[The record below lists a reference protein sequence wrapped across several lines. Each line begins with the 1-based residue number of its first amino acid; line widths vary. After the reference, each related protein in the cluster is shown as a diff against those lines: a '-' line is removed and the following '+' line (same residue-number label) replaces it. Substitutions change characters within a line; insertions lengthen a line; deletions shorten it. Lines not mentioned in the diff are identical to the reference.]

1 MRGGRRLARALQ
13 GLAPRA
19 SGPGCTVLCYH
30 LVEAGTGSPVD
41 LPEELFRR
49 QMEEM
54 AATAEVVPLEE
65 AVGDLRRPGPASR
78 RSIRQSI
85 RPRVALTFDDAYR
98 NFHERA
104 FPVLAELGL
113 PATLFVP
120 VGFVEGECPP
130 PLASSAA
137 LPAASWG
144 ELAEMT
150 ASGLVTVG
158 SHTWSHPDLT
168 ALPAVAVDDELR
180 RSRERLEERL
190 GRPVRSFCYP
200 RARRSRAVE
209 ARVRR
214 HYDLAVVGGGGRFG
228 GQRRDPYRIE
238 RVSLRTDGPRSL
250 APVLRARVWLEERL
264 ADRLRR
270 LR

>member
-1 MRGGRRLARALQ
+1 MRADRHLVRGLQ
-13 GLAPRA
+13 SLLPRA
-19 SGPGCTVLCYH
+19 SGPGLTVLCYH
-30 LVEAGTGSPVD
+30 LVEAGTASPVD
-41 LPEELFRR
+41 LPVGMFRRHMEELA
-49 QMEEM
+49 E
-54 AATAEVVPLEE
+54 TSEVVPLE
-65 AVGDLRRPGPASR
+65 AVVENLEDDGRRVSTA
-78 RSIRQSI
+78 

-98 NFHERA
+98 NFSEAA
-104 FPVLAELGL
+104 FPILSELGL

-130 PLASSAA
+130 PLAGAP
-137 LPAASWG
+137 LHAASWE
-144 ELAEMT
+144 ELSEIT
-150 ASGLVTVG
+150 ASGLVAVG

-168 ALPAVAVDDELR
+168 TLPAPEAEDELR

-200 RARRSRAVE
+200 RARWSPAME

-228 GQRRDPYRIE
+228 GRRRNPYRIE
-238 RVSLRTDGPRSL
+238 RVSLRSDGPRSL
-250 APVLRARVWLEERL
+250 APVLRAGVWLEERL
-264 ADRLRR
+264 ADRVRR

>member
-1 MRGGRRLARALQ
+1 MSGPRRLVRALQ
-13 GLAPRA
+13 TLVPAA

-41 LPEELFRR
+41 LPESMFRR
-49 QMEEM
+49 HLEEL
-54 AATAEVVPLEE
+54 AEGAEVVALERAAE
-65 AVGDLRRPGPASR
+65 EV
-78 RSIRQSI
+78 RSDGR

-98 NFHERA
+98 NFHEAA

-130 PLASSAA
+130 PLAAA
-137 LPAASWG
+137 PLPAASWG
-144 ELAEMT
+144 ELAELA
-150 ASGLVTVG
+150 ASGLVTFG

-168 ALPAVAVDDELR
+168 ALPATEVDDELH
-180 RSRERLEERL
+180 RSRELLEDRL

-200 RARRSRAVE
+200 RARWSRAVE

-214 HYDLAVVGGGGRFG
+214 HYELAVIGGGGRFG
-228 GQRRDPYRIE
+228 GRRRDPYRIE
-238 RVSLRTDGPRSL
+238 RISLRADGPRSL
-250 APVLRARVWLEERL
+250 APVLRARVWLEERV

>member
-1 MRGGRRLARALQ
+1 MRGGRRLVRGLQ
-13 GLAPRA
+13 VLAAQA

-30 LVEAGTGSPVD
+30 LVGAGTGSPVD
-41 LPEELFRR
+41 LPEGHFRR
-49 QMEEM
+49 HMEEL

-65 AVGDLRRPGPASR
+65 AVEDLRRP
-78 RSIRQSI
+78 
-85 RPRVALTFDDAYR
+85 RPPTLRPQVALTFDDAYR
-98 NFHERA
+98 NFHEAA

-130 PLASSAA
+130 PLTSAP

-168 ALPAVAVDDELR
+168 ALPAAEVGDELR

-228 GQRRDPYRIE
+228 GRRRDPYRIE
-238 RVSLRTDGPRSL
+238 RVSLRTDGPQSL
-250 APVLRARVWLEERL
+250 APVLRAGVWLEERL

>member
-1 MRGGRRLARALQ
+1 MSAPRRLLRTLQALVP
-13 GLAPRA
+13 AA
-19 SGPGCTVLCYH
+19 SGPGSTVLCYH
-30 LVEAGTGSPVD
+30 LVGAGTGSPVD
-41 LPEELFRR
+41 LPAGMFRRHMEELA
-49 QMEEM
+49 EG
-54 AATAEVVPLEE
+54 AEVVPLER
-65 AVGDLRRPGPASR
+65 AVEDPPAGGG
-78 RSIRQSI
+78 

-98 NFHERA
+98 NFREA
-104 FPVLAELGL
+104 AYPVLAELGL

-120 VGFVEGECPP
+120 VGFVEGDCPP
-130 PLASSAA
+130 PLAAAA

-144 ELAEMT
+144 ELAEMS

-168 ALPAVAVDDELR
+168 ALAPAEVDEELR

-200 RARRSRAVE
+200 RARWSPAVE

-214 HYDLAVVGGGGRFG
+214 RYDLAVIGGGGRFG
-228 GQRRDPYRIE
+228 GRRRDRHRIE
-238 RVSLRTDGPRSL
+238 RVSLRADGPRAL
-250 APVLRARVWLEERL
+250 APVLRARVWLEERV